1 MSIIQYSVGTMGGLV
16 RVLRGAGLG
25 IDFAGVE
32 YATHRLNSHYRHPVQ
47 SRGPLAGL
55 QNAAM
60 LSGVSF
66 QTPVRV

>member
-1 MSIIQYSVGTMGGLV
+1 MGGLV

-60 LSGVSF
+60 PSGVSF
-66 QTPVRV
+66 QTPARV